1 VSLIAGGEFAG
12 IVSASVAAPS
22 APQASLKVLPLRIL
36 GAATISAA
44 GTGKLPIAGGK
55 GQEAGRRANRE
66 LPIPGYPR
74 KSRAATRA
82 TRYRCTRL
90 ALGLCQRELQIHLQR
105 RTSPMLK
112 YYIKT
117 TEALKRLRTDEDG
130 VVSFEYII
138 VAVCIIG
145 AVSAVFGVGA
155 GGAIGQSLTAGITA
169 ITNAFTAAV

>member
-1 VSLIAGGEFAG
+1 
-12 IVSASVAAPS
+12 
-22 APQASLKVLPLRIL
+22 
-36 GAATISAA
+36 
-44 GTGKLPIAGGK
+44 
-55 GQEAGRRANRE
+55 
-66 LPIPGYPR
+66 
-74 KSRAATRA
+74 
-82 TRYRCTRL
+82 
-90 ALGLCQRELQIHLQR
+90 
-105 RTSPMLK
+105 MLK

-117 TEALKRLRTDEDG
+117 TEALKRLRSDQDG